1 MKRIPVTIFWLI
13 AGFLLICNPG
23 AAQHPRSEYKV
34 IAYMMGS
41 RQGTYPDSLIRMLT
55 HINFAFAKVV
65 DGEMAF
71 QGRSNDYEQRIRESV
86 ARIMDFKKINPDLKV
101 ILSVGGWGAE
111 GFSDAALTDESREK
125 FAESGVKMIKK
136 YGFDGIDI
144 DWEYPGQPGAGNVCR
159 PEDKENFTLMLKALR
174 ESLNRLAREQQR
186 SNRDPLLLTVATGA
200 DQAFIDHTNMGE
212 AQKYLD
218 FINIMTYDFHS
229 GLHPVSGHHTN
240 LYKSEIP
247 GASDISTEIAVKRHI
262 AAGVPAHK
270 LVIGVPFYG
279 RFWTHV
285 PETSNG
291 VYQKS
296 GSVGN
301 YKLYSDIRTNFLT
314 NPSYRRYW
322 DVNAK
327 APYLYSKDSAMMI
340 SYDDPESLRLKMKY
354 LKKEKLSGVMFW
366 EYHGDYQGELL
377 NAIHQALIPK
387 NRKD

>member
-1 MKRIPVTIFWLI
+1 MKRIPSILI
-13 AGFLLICNPG
+13 CFLLSLTLFTSP
-23 AAQHPRSEYKV
+23 AAGQSSRSDYKV

-41 RQGTYPDSLIRMLT
+41 RSGSYPDSLIRMLT

-65 DGEMAF
+65 DGEMVF
-71 QGRSNDYEQRIRESV
+71 QGRTKEHEQRIRESV
-86 ARIMDFKKINPDLKV
+86 ARIMEFKKVQPSLKV
-101 ILSVGGWGAE
+101 LISVGGWGAE
-111 GFSDAALTDESREK
+111 GFSDAALSDASRKK
-125 FAESGVKMIKK
+125 FAESGNRLIQE

-144 DWEYPGQPGAGNVCR
+144 DWEYPGQPGAGNVYR

-174 ESLNRLAREQQR
+174 ENLDKLSKEQNRKKK
-186 SNRDPLLLTVATGA
+186 DYLLLTIATGA
-200 DQAFIDHTNMGE
+200 DQAFVDHTNLGE

-240 LYKSEIP
+240 LYKSALP
-247 GASDISTEIAVKRHI
+247 GASDISTEIAVDRHI
-262 AAGVPAHK
+262 SAGVPANK

-301 YKLYSDIRTNFLT
+301 YKLYSDIRKNFLT
-314 NPSYRRYW
+314 NPAFKRYW
-322 DVNAK
+322 DPEAK
-327 APYLYSKDSAMMI
+327 APYLYSKDSSMMI
-340 SYDDPESLRLKMKY
+340 SYDDPESLGLKMKF
-354 LKKEKLSGVMFW
+354 LKQKGLTGVMFW
-366 EYHGDYQGELL
+366 EYHGDHDGELL
-377 NAIHQALIPK
+377 NTLHKSLMMK
-387 NRKD
+387 NPED